1 MKTAIVII
9 NYNGLNLIKKFI
21 PSIITNSSN
30 CNIYVIDNNSTD
42 DSVNYIKNNFS
53 NINIINNSSN
63 LGYAGGYNEGIKK
76 IDEDLLIFLNN
87 DATFLDENSLYNLV
101 KVFKENSEIKVAQP
115 KIIDFTN
122 QEKFEYSGAAGGFID
137 FFGYPFCRG
146 RIFSNVELKNNYNTT
161 REVFWAS
168 GTCFAVRR
176 STFIEHNGF
185 DESFFA
191 HMEEIDLC
199 WRIKRKNIDD
209 KIVAVGNSEVYHL
222 GGGSLKYNSSNKYY
236 LNFRNSIIMMIKNIP
251 GKYFF
256 QFLLGRLFLDFLIL
270 IFSIISLKFNLFIGI
285 VKAYLFLLIN
295 FLKIKRVKFKNER
308 IFKYYYCKSIIFD
321 YLFRRKNKFSKI

>member
-9 NYNGLNLIKKFI
+9 NYNGLNLIKKFM

-30 CNIYVIDNNSTD
+30 FNIYVIDNNSTD

-115 KIIDFTN
+115 KIIDYTN

-209 KIVAVGNSEVYHL
+209 KIVAVGNSEVHHL
-222 GGGSLKYNSSNKYY
+222 GGGSLTYNSSNKYY

-256 QFLLGRLFLDFLIL
+256 QFLLGRLFLDSLIL
-270 IFSIISLKFNLFIGI
+270 IFSIITLKFNLLTGI

-321 YLFRRKNKFSKI
+321 YLVRRKNKFSKI

>member
-9 NYNGLNLIKKFI
+9 NYNGLNLIKKFM

-76 IDEDLLIFLNN
+76 IDEDLLVFLNN
-87 DATFLDENSLYNLV
+87 DATFLDENSLSNLV

-209 KIVAVGNSEVYHL
+209 KIVAVGNSEVHHL
-222 GGGSLKYNSSNKYY
+222 GGGSLTYNSSNKYY

-251 GKYFF
+251 RKYIF
-256 QFLLGRLFLDFLIL
+256 QFLLGRFFLDFLIL
-270 IFSIISLKFNLFIGI
+270 IFSIITLKFNLFIGI

-295 FLKIKRVKFKNER
+295 FLKIKRVKFKSER

-321 YLFRRKNKFSKI
+321 YLVRRKNKFSKI

>member
-9 NYNGLNLIKKFI
+9 NYNGLNLIKKFM
-21 PSIITNSSN
+21 PSLISNSLN
-30 CNIYVIDNNSTD
+30 YNIYVIDNNSSD
-42 DSVNYIKNNFS
+42 DSVHYIKDNFKDIIIIKNS
-53 NINIINNSSN
+53 NN

-76 IDEDLLIFLNN
+76 INEELLIFLNN
-87 DATFLDENSLYNLV
+87 DATFLDENSLSNLV
-101 KVFKENSEIKVAQP
+101 KVFKENPKIKVAQP

-122 QEKFEYSGAAGGFID
+122 QENFEYSGAAGGYID

-168 GTCFAVRR
+168 GTCFAIKR

-199 WRIKRKNIDD
+199 WRIKRKNHDD
-209 KIVAVGNSEVYHL
+209 KIVAVGNSEAYHL
-222 GGGSLKYNSSNKYY
+222 GGGSLTYNSSNKYY
-236 LNFRNSIIMMIKNIP
+236 FNFRNSIMMMIKNIP
-251 GKYFF
+251 KRYLI
-256 QFLLGRLFLDFLIL
+256 QFLFGRIFFDFLIL
-270 IFSIISLKFNLFIGI
+270 IYSIITLNFNLFQGI
-285 VKAYLFLLIN
+285 LKAYLFVLIN
-295 FLKIKRVKFKNER
+295 FLKIKRVKFENEK
-308 IFKYYYCKSIIFD
+308 ILKYYYCNSIIFN
-321 YLFRRKNKFSKI
+321 YLIRRKNKFSKI

>member
-21 PSIITNSSN
+21 PSTITNSSD

-76 IDEDLLIFLNN
+76 IDEDLLVFLNN
-87 DATFLDENSLYNLV
+87 DATFLDENSLSNLV

-209 KIVAVGNSEVYHL
+209 KIVAVGNSEVHHL
-222 GGGSLKYNSSNKYY
+222 GGGSLTYNSSNKYY

-321 YLFRRKNKFSKI
+321 YLLRRKNKFSKI

>member
-9 NYNGLNLIKKFI
+9 NYNGLNLIKKFM

-30 CNIYVIDNNSTD
+30 NNIYVIDNNSND

-76 IDEDLLIFLNN
+76 IKEDLLIFLNN
-87 DATFLDENSLYNLV
+87 DATFLDEKSLSNLV

-168 GTCFAVRR
+168 GTCFAIRR
-176 STFIEHNGF
+176 SSFVEHDGF

-199 WRIKRKNIDD
+199 WRIKRKNNND

-222 GGGSLKYNSSNKYY
+222 GGGSLAYNSSNKYY
-236 LNFRNSIIMMIKNIP
+236 LNFRNSIIMMIKNVP

-256 QFLLGRLFLDFLIL
+256 QFILGRMFLDFLIL
-270 IFSIISLKFNLFIGI
+270 VFSIITLKFNLFTGI
-285 VKAYLFLLIN
+285 VKAYLFLLIKI
-295 FLKIKRVKFKNER
+295 LKIKRVKFQNEKV
-308 IFKYYYCKSIIFD
+308 FKYYYCKSIIFN
-321 YLFRRKNKFSKI
+321 YLIRRINKFSKI

>member
-76 IDEDLLIFLNN
+76 IDEDLLVFLNN
-87 DATFLDENSLYNLV
+87 DATFLDENSLSNLV

-176 STFIEHNGF
+176 STFIEHKGF

-222 GGGSLKYNSSNKYY
+222 GGGSLTYNSSNKYY

>member
-9 NYNGLNLIKKFI
+9 NYNGLNLIKKFM

-30 CNIYVIDNNSTD
+30 YNIYVIDNNSTD

-76 IDEDLLIFLNN
+76 IDEDLFVFLNN
-87 DATFLDENSLYNLV
+87 DATFLDENSLSNLV

-168 GTCFAVRR
+168 GTCFAVRK
-176 STFIEHNGF
+176 STFVEHNGF

-222 GGGSLKYNSSNKYY
+222 GGGSLTYNSSNKYY

-270 IFSIISLKFNLFIGI
+270 IFSIITLKFNLFIGI

-295 FLKIKRVKFKNER
+295 LLKIKRVKFKNER
-308 IFKYYYCKSIIFD
+308 IFKYYYCKSIIFN
-321 YLFRRKNKFSKI
+321 YLLRRKNKFSKI

>member
-9 NYNGLNLIKKFI
+9 NYNGLNLIKKFM

-30 CNIYVIDNNSTD
+30 NNIYVIDNNSND

-76 IDEDLLIFLNN
+76 INEDLLIFLNN
-87 DATFLDENSLYNLV
+87 DATFLDEKSLSNLV

-168 GTCFAVRR
+168 GTCFAIRR
-176 STFIEHNGF
+176 SSFVEHDGF

-199 WRIKRKNIDD
+199 WRIKRKNNNE

-222 GGGSLKYNSSNKYY
+222 GGGSLAYNSSNKYY
-236 LNFRNSIIMMIKNIP
+236 LNFRNSIIMMIKNVP

-256 QFLLGRLFLDFLIL
+256 QFILGRMFLDFLIL
-270 IFSIISLKFNLFIGI
+270 VFSIITLKFNLFTGI

-295 FLKIKRVKFKNER
+295 ILKIKRVKFQNEKV
-308 IFKYYYCKSIIFD
+308 FKYYYCKSIIFN
-321 YLFRRKNKFSKI
+321 YLIRRINKFSKI

>member
-9 NYNGLNLIKKFI
+9 NYNGLNLIKKFM

-30 CNIYVIDNNSTD
+30 FNIYVIDNNSTD
-42 DSVNYIKNNFS
+42 DSINYIKNNFS

-76 IDEDLLIFLNN
+76 IDEDLLVFLNN
-87 DATFLDENSLYNLV
+87 DATFLDENSLSNLV
-101 KVFKENSEIKVAQP
+101 KVFKEKSEIKVAQP

-176 STFIEHNGF
+176 STFVEHNGF

-222 GGGSLKYNSSNKYY
+222 GGGSLTYNSSNKYY

-270 IFSIISLKFNLFIGI
+270 IFSIITLKFNLLIGI

-295 FLKIKRVKFKNER
+295 FFKIKRVKFKNER
-308 IFKYYYCKSIIFD
+308 MFKYYYCKSIIFD

>member
-21 PSIITNSSN
+21 PSLISNSLN
-30 CNIYVIDNNSTD
+30 YNIYVIDNNSSD
-42 DSVNYIKNNFS
+42 DSVHYIKKNFKD
-53 NINIINNSSN
+53 ITIIKNSKN

-76 IDEDLLIFLNN
+76 INEELLIFLNN
-87 DATFLDENSLYNLV
+87 DATFLDENSLSNLIR
-101 KVFKENSEIKVAQP
+101 VFKENSKIKVAQP

-122 QEKFEYSGAAGGFID
+122 QENFEYSGAAGGYID

-168 GTCFAVRR
+168 GTCFAIRR

-199 WRIKRKNIDD
+199 WRIKRKNNDD
-209 KIVAVGNSEVYHL
+209 KIVAVGNSEAYHL
-222 GGGSLKYNSSNKYY
+222 GGGSLTYNSLNKYY
-236 LNFRNSIIMMIKNIP
+236 FNFRNSIMMMIKNIP
-251 GKYFF
+251 KRYFI
-256 QFLLGRLFLDFLIL
+256 QFLLGRIFFDFLIL
-270 IFSIISLKFNLFIGI
+270 IFSIITLNFNLFIGI
-285 VKAYLFLLIN
+285 LKAYLFILIN
-295 FLKIKRVKFKNER
+295 ILKIKRVKFEKEKTL
-308 IFKYYYCKSIIFD
+308 KYYYCKSIMFN
-321 YLFRRKNKFSKI
+321 YLIRRKNKFSKI

>member
-9 NYNGLNLIKKFI
+9 NYNGLNLIKKFM
-21 PSIITNSSN
+21 PNVITNSSN

-76 IDEDLLIFLNN
+76 IDEDLLVFLNN
-87 DATFLDENSLYNLV
+87 DATFLDENSLSNLV

-176 STFIEHNGF
+176 STFVEHNGF

-222 GGGSLKYNSSNKYY
+222 GGGSLTYNSSNKYY

-256 QFLLGRLFLDFLIL
+256 QF
-270 IFSIISLKFNLFIGI
+270 
-285 VKAYLFLLIN
+285 
-295 FLKIKRVKFKNER
+295 
-308 IFKYYYCKSIIFD
+308 
-321 YLFRRKNKFSKI
+321 

>member
-9 NYNGLNLIKKFI
+9 NYNGLNLIKKFM
-21 PSIITNSSN
+21 PSIIINSSDY
-30 CNIYVIDNNSTD
+30 NIYVIDNNSTD

-63 LGYAGGYNEGIKK
+63 LGYAGGYNEGIKE

-87 DATFLDENSLYNLV
+87 DATFLDENSLSNLV

-176 STFIEHNGF
+176 STFVEHNGF

-199 WRIKRKNIDD
+199 WRIKRKNIND
-209 KIVAVGNSEVYHL
+209 KIVTVGNSEVYHL
-222 GGGSLKYNSSNKYY
+222 GGGSLTYNSSNKYY

-270 IFSIISLKFNLFIGI
+270 IFSIITLKFNLFMGI

-308 IFKYYYCKSIIFD
+308 IFKYYYCKSIIFN
-321 YLFRRKNKFSKI
+321 YLVRRKNKFSKI

>member
-9 NYNGLNLIKKFI
+9 NYNGLNLIKKFM

-30 CNIYVIDNNSTD
+30 FNIYVIDNNSTD

-76 IDEDLLIFLNN
+76 IDEDLLVFLNN
-87 DATFLDENSLYNLV
+87 DATFLDENSLSNLV

-176 STFIEHNGF
+176 STFVEHNGF

-209 KIVAVGNSEVYHL
+209 KIVAVGNSEVHHL
-222 GGGSLKYNSSNKYY
+222 GGGSLTYNSSNKYY

-251 GKYFF
+251 RKYIF
-256 QFLLGRLFLDFLIL
+256 QFLLGRFFLDFLIL
-270 IFSIISLKFNLFIGI
+270 IFSIITLKFNLFIGI

-295 FLKIKRVKFKNER
+295 FLKIKRVKFKSER

-321 YLFRRKNKFSKI
+321 YLVRRKNKFSKI

>member
-9 NYNGLNLIKKFI
+9 NYNGLNLIKKFM
-21 PSIITNSSN
+21 PSLISNSLN
-30 CNIYVIDNNSTD
+30 YNIYVIDNNSSD
-42 DSVNYIKNNFS
+42 DSVHYIKKNFKD
-53 NINIINNSSN
+53 ITIIKNSKN

-76 IDEDLLIFLNN
+76 INEELLIFLNN
-87 DATFLDENSLYNLV
+87 DATFLDENSLSNLIR
-101 KVFKENSEIKVAQP
+101 VFKENSKIKVAQP

-122 QEKFEYSGAAGGFID
+122 QENFEYSGAAGGYID

-168 GTCFAVRR
+168 GTCFAIRR

-199 WRIKRKNIDD
+199 WRIKRKNNDD
-209 KIVAVGNSEVYHL
+209 KIVAVGNSEAYHL
-222 GGGSLKYNSSNKYY
+222 GGGSLTYNSLNKYY
-236 LNFRNSIIMMIKNIP
+236 FNFRNSIMMMIKNIP
-251 GKYFF
+251 KRYFI
-256 QFLLGRLFLDFLIL
+256 QFLLGRIFFDFLIL
-270 IFSIISLKFNLFIGI
+270 IFSIITLNFNLFIGI
-285 VKAYLFLLIN
+285 LKAYLFILIN
-295 FLKIKRVKFKNER
+295 ILKIKRVKFEKEKTL
-308 IFKYYYCKSIIFD
+308 KYYYCKSIMFN
-321 YLFRRKNKFSKI
+321 YLIRRKNKFSKI

>member
-9 NYNGLNLIKKFI
+9 NYNGLNLIKKFM

-30 CNIYVIDNNSTD
+30 NNIYVIDNNSND

-76 IDEDLLIFLNN
+76 IKEDLLIFLNN
-87 DATFLDENSLYNLV
+87 DATFLDEKSLSNLV

-146 RIFSNVELKNNYNTT
+146 RIFSNVDLKNNYNTT

-168 GTCFAVRR
+168 GTCFAIRR
-176 STFIEHNGF
+176 SSFVEHDGF

-199 WRIKRKNIDD
+199 WRIKRKNNNE

-222 GGGSLKYNSSNKYY
+222 GGGSLAYNSSNKYY
-236 LNFRNSIIMMIKNIP
+236 LNFRNSIIMMIKNVP

-256 QFLLGRLFLDFLIL
+256 QFILGRMFLDFLIL
-270 IFSIISLKFNLFIGI
+270 VFSIITLKFNLFTGI

-295 FLKIKRVKFKNER
+295 ILKIKRVKFQNEKV
-308 IFKYYYCKSIIFD
+308 FKYYYCKSIIFN
-321 YLFRRKNKFSKI
+321 YLIRRINKFSKI

>member
-209 KIVAVGNSEVYHL
+209 KIVAVGNSEVHHL
-222 GGGSLKYNSSNKYY
+222 GGGSLTYNSSNKYY

-321 YLFRRKNKFSKI
+321 YLVRRKNKFSKI

>member
-87 DATFLDENSLYNLV
+87 DATFVDENSLYNLV

-209 KIVAVGNSEVYHL
+209 KIVAVGNSEVHHL
-222 GGGSLKYNSSNKYY
+222 GGGSLTYNSSNKYY

>member
-9 NYNGLNLIKKFI
+9 NYNGLNLIKKFM

-30 CNIYVIDNNSTD
+30 NNIYVIDNNSND

-76 IDEDLLIFLNN
+76 INEDLLIFLNN
-87 DATFLDENSLYNLV
+87 DATFLDEKSLSNLV

-168 GTCFAVRR
+168 GTCFAIRR
-176 STFIEHNGF
+176 SSFVEHDGF

-199 WRIKRKNIDD
+199 WRIKRKNNND

-222 GGGSLKYNSSNKYY
+222 GGGSLAYNSSNKYY
-236 LNFRNSIIMMIKNIP
+236 LNFRNSIIMMIKNVP

-256 QFLLGRLFLDFLIL
+256 QFILGRMFLDFLIL
-270 IFSIISLKFNLFIGI
+270 VFSIITLKFNLFKGI

-295 FLKIKRVKFKNER
+295 ILKIKRVKFQNEKV
-308 IFKYYYCKSIIFD
+308 FKYYYCKSIIFN
-321 YLFRRKNKFSKI
+321 YLIRRINKFSKI

>member
-9 NYNGLNLIKKFI
+9 NYNGLNLIKKFM

-30 CNIYVIDNNSTD
+30 FNIYVIDNNSTD

-76 IDEDLLIFLNN
+76 IDEDLLVFLNN
-87 DATFLDENSLYNLV
+87 DATFLDENSLSNLV

-222 GGGSLKYNSSNKYY
+222 GGGSLTYNSSNKYY

-270 IFSIISLKFNLFIGI
+270 IFSIITLKFNLLTGI

>member
-87 DATFLDENSLYNLV
+87 DATFLDENSLSNLV

-222 GGGSLKYNSSNKYY
+222 GGGSLTYNSSNKYY

>member
-9 NYNGLNLIKKFI
+9 NYNGLNLIKKFM

-30 CNIYVIDNNSTD
+30 FNIYVIDNNSTD

-76 IDEDLLIFLNN
+76 IDEDLLVFLNN
-87 DATFLDENSLYNLV
+87 DATFLDENSLSNLV

-115 KIIDFTN
+115 KIIDFTY

-176 STFIEHNGF
+176 STFIEHKGF
-185 DESFFA
+185 DERFFA

-222 GGGSLKYNSSNKYY
+222 GGGSLTYNSSNKYY

-270 IFSIISLKFNLFIGI
+270 IFSIITLKFNLFIGI
-285 VKAYLFLLIN
+285 TKAYLFLLIN
-295 FLKIKRVKFKNER
+295 FLKIKRVKFHNEKV
-308 IFKYYYCKSIIFD
+308 FKYYYCRSIIFN
-321 YLFRRKNKFSKI
+321 YLLRRKNKFSKI

>member
-9 NYNGLNLIKKFI
+9 NYNGLNLIKKFM

-30 CNIYVIDNNSTD
+30 FNIYVIDNNSTD

-76 IDEDLLIFLNN
+76 IDEDLLVFLNN
-87 DATFLDENSLYNLV
+87 DATFLDENSLSNLV

-176 STFIEHNGF
+176 STFVEHNGF

-222 GGGSLKYNSSNKYY
+222 GGGSLTYNSSNKYY

-270 IFSIISLKFNLFIGI
+270 IFSIITLKFNLLTGI

>member
-9 NYNGLNLIKKFI
+9 NYNGLNLIKKFM

-30 CNIYVIDNNSTD
+30 FNIYVIDNNSTD

-76 IDEDLLIFLNN
+76 IDEDLLVFLNN
-87 DATFLDENSLYNLV
+87 DATFLDENSLSNLV

-209 KIVAVGNSEVYHL
+209 KIVAVGNSEVHHL
-222 GGGSLKYNSSNKYY
+222 GGGSLTYNSSNKYY

-308 IFKYYYCKSIIFD
+308 IFKYYYCKSIIFN
-321 YLFRRKNKFSKI
+321 YIVRRKNKFSKI

>member
-9 NYNGLNLIKKFI
+9 NYNGLNLIKKFM

-76 IDEDLLIFLNN
+76 IDEDLLILLNN
-87 DATFLDENSLYNLV
+87 DATFLDKNSLSNLV

-176 STFIEHNGF
+176 STFVEHNGF

-209 KIVAVGNSEVYHL
+209 KIVAVGNSEVHHL
-222 GGGSLKYNSSNKYY
+222 GGGSLTYNSSNKYY

-251 GKYFF
+251 RKYFF
-256 QFLLGRLFLDFLIL
+256 QFLLGRLFLDSLIL
-270 IFSIISLKFNLFIGI
+270 IFSIITLKFNLLTGI

-295 FLKIKRVKFKNER
+295 FLKIKRVKFKSER
-308 IFKYYYCKSIIFD
+308 IFRYYYCKSIIFD
-321 YLFRRKNKFSKI
+321 YLVRRKNKFSKI

>member
-1 MKTAIVII
+1 MKKAIVII

-199 WRIKRKNIDD
+199 WRIKRKNIND
-209 KIVAVGNSEVYHL
+209 KIVAVGNSEVHHL
-222 GGGSLKYNSSNKYY
+222 GGGSLTYNSSNKYY

-321 YLFRRKNKFSKI
+321 YLVRRKNKFSKI

>member
-115 KIIDFTN
+115 KIIDYTN

-209 KIVAVGNSEVYHL
+209 KIVAVGNSEVHHL
-222 GGGSLKYNSSNKYY
+222 GGGSLTYNSSNKYY

>member
-9 NYNGLNLIKKFI
+9 NYNGLNLIKKFM
-21 PSIITNSSN
+21 PSIITNSSIY
-30 CNIYVIDNNSTD
+30 NIYVIDNNSTD

-63 LGYAGGYNEGIKK
+63 LGYAEGYNKGIKK
-76 IDEDLLIFLNN
+76 IKEDLLIFINN
-87 DATFLDENSLYNLV
+87 DATFLDEKSLSNLV

-199 WRIKRKNIDD
+199 WRIKRKNNND

-222 GGGSLKYNSSNKYY
+222 GGGSLSYNSSSKYY
-236 LNFRNSIIMMIKNIP
+236 LNFRNSIIMMIKNVP

-256 QFLLGRLFLDFLIL
+256 QFLLGRIFLDFLIL
-270 IFSIISLKFNLFIGI
+270 IFSVITLKFNLFKGI
-285 VKAYLFLLIN
+285 VKAYLYLLIN
-295 FLKIKRVKFKNER
+295 ILKIKRVKFQNEKL
-308 IFKYYYCKSIIFD
+308 FKYYYCKSIIFN
-321 YLFRRKNKFSKI
+321 YLIRRINKFSKI

>member
-76 IDEDLLIFLNN
+76 IDEDLLVFLNN
-87 DATFLDENSLYNLV
+87 DATFLDENSLSNLV

-176 STFIEHNGF
+176 STFVEHNGF

-222 GGGSLKYNSSNKYY
+222 GGGSLTYNSSNKYY

>member
-9 NYNGLNLIKKFI
+9 NYNGLNLIKKFM

-42 DSVNYIKNNFS
+42 DSINYIKNNFS

-76 IDEDLLIFLNN
+76 IDEDLLVFLNN
-87 DATFLDENSLYNLV
+87 DATFLDENSLSNLV

-176 STFIEHNGF
+176 STFVEHNGF

-209 KIVAVGNSEVYHL
+209 KIVAVGNSEVHHL
-222 GGGSLKYNSSNKYY
+222 GGGSLTYNSSNKYY

-251 GKYFF
+251 RKYIF
-256 QFLLGRLFLDFLIL
+256 QFLLGRFFLDFLIL
-270 IFSIISLKFNLFIGI
+270 MFSIITLKFNLFIGI

-295 FLKIKRVKFKNER
+295 FLKIKRVKFKSER

-321 YLFRRKNKFSKI
+321 YLVRRKNKFSKI

>member
-21 PSIITNSSN
+21 PTIITNSSN

-209 KIVAVGNSEVYHL
+209 KIVAVGNSEVHHL
-222 GGGSLKYNSSNKYY
+222 GGGSLTYNSSNKYY

-308 IFKYYYCKSIIFD
+308 IFKYYYCKSIIFE

>member
-168 GTCFAVRR
+168 GTCFAIRR

-209 KIVAVGNSEVYHL
+209 KIVAVGNSEVHHL
-222 GGGSLKYNSSNKYY
+222 GGGSLTYNSSNKYY

>member
-146 RIFSNVELKNNYNTT
+146 RIFSNIELKNNYNTT

-209 KIVAVGNSEVYHL
+209 KIVAVGNSEVHHL
-222 GGGSLKYNSSNKYY
+222 GGGSLTYNSSNKYY

-321 YLFRRKNKFSKI
+321 YLVRRKNKFSKI

>member
-9 NYNGLNLIKKFI
+9 NYNGLNLIKKFV

-209 KIVAVGNSEVYHL
+209 KIVAVGNSEVHHL
-222 GGGSLKYNSSNKYY
+222 GGGSLTYNSSNKYY

>member
-9 NYNGLNLIKKFI
+9 NYNGLNLIKKFM

-30 CNIYVIDNNSTD
+30 YNIYVIDNNSTD

-76 IDEDLLIFLNN
+76 IDEDLLVFLNN
-87 DATFLDENSLYNLV
+87 DATFLDENSLSNLV

-168 GTCFAVRR
+168 GTCFAVRK
-176 STFIEHNGF
+176 STFVEHNGF

-222 GGGSLKYNSSNKYY
+222 GGGSLTYNSSNKYY

-270 IFSIISLKFNLFIGI
+270 IFSIITLKFNLFIGI

-295 FLKIKRVKFKNER
+295 LLKIKRVKFKNER
-308 IFKYYYCKSIIFD
+308 IFKYYYCKSIIFN
-321 YLFRRKNKFSKI
+321 YLLRRKNKFSKI

>member
-9 NYNGLNLIKKFI
+9 NYNGLNLIKKFM

-30 CNIYVIDNNSTD
+30 NNIYVIDNNSND

-76 IDEDLLIFLNN
+76 IDEDLLVFLNN
-87 DATFLDENSLYNLV
+87 DATFLDEKSLFNLV

-168 GTCFAVRR
+168 GTCFAIRR
-176 STFIEHNGF
+176 SSFVEHDGF

-199 WRIKRKNIDD
+199 WRIKRKNNND

-222 GGGSLKYNSSNKYY
+222 GGGSLAYNSSNKYY
-236 LNFRNSIIMMIKNIP
+236 LNFRNSIIMMIKNVP

-256 QFLLGRLFLDFLIL
+256 QFILGRMFLDFLIL
-270 IFSIISLKFNLFIGI
+270 VFSIITLKFNLFTGI

-295 FLKIKRVKFKNER
+295 IIKIKRVKFQNEKV
-308 IFKYYYCKSIIFD
+308 FKYYYCKSIIFN
-321 YLFRRKNKFSKI
+321 YLIRRINKFSKI